1 MKQHFVR
8 GEIALCKVAADH
20 NTTVQEVRAEIQK
33 AMMVGRNS
41 SDPAVQAAWTQLMKR
56 GSDPTPEAFIA
67 FLAEQIKSDL
77 QKNSM

>member
-8 GEIALCKVAADH
+8 EKLALYKVAAEH

-41 SDPAVQAAWTQLMKR
+41 PDPAVQAVWAQLLER
-56 GSDPTPEAFIA
+56 DSEPTPEAFIA
-67 FLAEQIKSDL
+67 FLAERVKTDL
-77 QKNSM
+77 